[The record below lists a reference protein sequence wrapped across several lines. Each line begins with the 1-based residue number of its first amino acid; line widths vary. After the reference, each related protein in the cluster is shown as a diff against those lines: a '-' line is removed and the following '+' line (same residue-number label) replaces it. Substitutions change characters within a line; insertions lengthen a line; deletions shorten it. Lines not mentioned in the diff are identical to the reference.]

1 MVLWTWHWNLIKTNC
16 LFIDTRKKH
25 NILLHIKTTTTCEK
39 REAWVFRQPLVAT
52 ELIWIFKKR
61 FCVLFSYRPFLWLC
75 SYAVGGVGIVEEYI
89 VWKVFIHL
97 FIIQR
102 QVTTTSTFN
111 IFILLILFHYKV
123 ICIKTFWKRTRFSL
137 VLFRCVTNTRNHKNV
152 ILWVNTDIW
161 LKLECRLF

>member
-1 MVLWTWHWNLIKTNC
+1 MEYNLSKNSSHFWRQNFTVPCWTVLNMVLWTWHWNLIKTNC

-75 SYAVGGVGIVEEYI
+75 SYTVGGVGIVEEYI

-111 IFILLILFHYKV
+111 IFHPTYSFPL
-123 ICIKTFWKRTRFSL
+123 
-137 VLFRCVTNTRNHKNV
+137 
-152 ILWVNTDIW
+152 
-161 LKLECRLF
+161 